1 MRSVNKQK
9 ILSETV
15 NFVHKTLKGDA
26 TGHDW
31 YHIER
36 VWKMA
41 KYIAQKEKNVDLFVI
56 ELAALLHDI
65 ADWKFQSGDDTKSS
79 EVSEEW
85 LEKLGVDKKT
95 INHVSE
101 IAHHISFKG
110 AKVKNEIKTKE
121 GEIVQDADRLD
132 ALGAIGIARTFAT
145 GGKFGRPIY
154 DPNVKPILHT
164 TFEQYKKS
172 GNFSINHFYE
182 KLLLLK
188 DMMNTKTGKKLA
200 EKRHKFLEDYLNEFF
215 LEWDGKI

>member
-1 MRSVNKQK
+1 MDKKKIINKTTKYVKQ
-9 ILSETV
+9 
-15 NFVHKTLKGDA
+15 TLKNDS

-31 YHIER
+31 YHIEW

-41 KYIAQKEKNVDLFVI
+41 KYIAQKEKGVDLFVI

-65 ADWKFQSGDDTKSS
+65 ADWKFHGGDDTKSS
-79 EVSEEW
+79 KVSEVW
-85 LEKLGVDKKT
+85 LKKLGVDQKT
-95 INHVSE
+95 IDHVRE
-101 IAHHISFKG
+101 ITHHISFKG
-110 AKVKNEIKTKE
+110 AKVKNEIKTPE
-121 GEIVQDADRLD
+121 GKIVQDADRLD
-132 ALGAIGIARTFAT
+132 ALGAIGIARTFAM

-154 DPNVKPILHT
+154 DPNVKPMFHT

-200 EKRHKFLEDYLNEFF
+200 EKRHKFLEDYLKEFF
-215 LEWDGKI
+215 LEWDGKV

>member
-1 MRSVNKQK
+1 MIVNKKK
-9 ILSETV
+9 IIETTIE
-15 NFVHKTLKGDA
+15 FVKQTLKGDS

-65 ADWKFQSGDDTKSS
+65 ADWKFQGGDDTVSS
-79 EVSEEW
+79 KVAAEW
-85 LEKLGVDKKT
+85 LIKQSVDKKT
-95 INHVSE
+95 VDHVSE

-110 AKVKNEIKTKE
+110 AKVKNEIKTLE
-121 GEIVQDADRLD
+121 GKIVQDADRLD
-132 ALGAIGIARTFAT
+132 AMGAIGIARVFAT
-145 GGKFGRPIY
+145 GSKFNTVIY
-154 DPNVKPILHT
+154 DPTSKPTMHKS
-164 TFEQYKKS
+164 FNDYKTHQS
-172 GNFSINHFYE
+172 SSINHFYE

-200 EKRHKFLEDYLNEFF
+200 QNRHKFLEDYLKEFLF
-215 LEWDGKI
+215 EWNGKI

>member
-1 MRSVNKQK
+1 MINNKIVINKTIEYVKQ
-9 ILSETV
+9 
-15 NFVHKTLKGDA
+15 TLKGDS

-31 YHIER
+31 YHTQR

-65 ADWKFQSGDDTKSS
+65 ADWKFQGGDDTKSS
-79 EVSEEW
+79 QVSEIW
-85 LEKLGVDKKT
+85 LKKLDVDQQT

-101 IAHHISFKG
+101 IAHHISYKG
-110 AKVKNEIKTKE
+110 AKVKNEIETLE
-121 GEIVQDADRLD
+121 GKIVQDADRLD
-132 ALGAIGIARTFAT
+132 AMGAIGIARTFAT

-154 DPNVKPILHT
+154 DPNVKPVLHT
-164 TFEQYKKS
+164 TFEQYKNS

-188 DMMNTKTGKKLA
+188 DMMNTKTGKMLA
-200 EKRHKFLEDYLNEFF
+200 QKRHKFMEQYLKEFF
-215 LEWDGKI
+215 SEWDGKV